1 MQLGHLTPHGLR
13 RTCAKLCH
21 VNGGE
26 IDQIQFLLGHAPML
40 TSERYLGYKRNLE
53 KPVNDDVRAPS
64 SRRAWARSRA
74 ANDLEEFIL
83 ANGNVLD

>member
-1 MQLGHLTPHGLR
+1 
-13 RTCAKLCH
+13 
-21 VNGGE
+21 
-26 IDQIQFLLGHAPML
+26 ML